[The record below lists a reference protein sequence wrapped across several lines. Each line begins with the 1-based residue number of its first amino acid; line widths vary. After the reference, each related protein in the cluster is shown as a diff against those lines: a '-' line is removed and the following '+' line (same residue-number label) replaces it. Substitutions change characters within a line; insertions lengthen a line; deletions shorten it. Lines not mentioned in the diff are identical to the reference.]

1 MRAHPLMGGGGG
13 GFRAYYVLPAI
24 PSLISVRK
32 VKKKRNVSD
41 LRCWLEKDQRGSEHV
56 PRRQVAT
63 KQPRYRGGYIGE
75 KTDTETNPSSQEGE
89 KVAKRLANTKRVIR
103 QKTEWRNA
111 TFS

>member
-1 MRAHPLMGGGGG
+1 MRAHPLMGG
-13 GFRAYYVLPAI
+13 FSRILCFACHPI
-24 PSLISVRK
+24 PHLGEES
-32 VKKKRNVSD
+32 KKKRNVSD

-111 TFS
+111 TFP